1 MWVLCNLARTLLP
14 PPPPKKRIP
23 MAARQRHL
31 AVPSSNSPPIS
42 EWCHPFWYV
51 TRTAALQASPKLN
64 DADAALLVSFFESL
78 RITLPCTECS
88 TNYTQEWATHPF
100 TLAEAKSTDAAM
112 HWVEELRLRIEK
124 RRKPA
129 AAPAA
134 ATAAAFVP
142 AVARR
147 IAAAPPPP
155 LSRRAVLPA
164 SHPSARTL
172 PPRAVSASGDAR
184 QRQLA
189 IQSALQETSANRAG
203 PRGCNCGK
211 RR

>member
-1 MWVLCNLARTLLP
+1 
-14 PPPPKKRIP
+14 

-51 TRTAALQASPKLN
+51 IRTAALQASPKLN
-64 DADAALLVSFFESL
+64 DADAVLLVSFFESL
-78 RITLPCTECS
+78 RITLPCNECS
-88 TNYTQEWATHPF
+88 TNYTQEWAAHPF
-100 TLAEAKSTDAAM
+100 TLAEAKSTDKAM

-124 RRKPA
+124 HRKPLVA

-134 ATAAAFVP
+134 APFIP
-142 AVARR
+142 AVARGHP
-147 IAAAPPPP
+147 APPVPP
-155 LSRRAVLPA
+155 SRRPVPQ
-164 SHPSARTL
+164 SRTL

>member
-1 MWVLCNLARTLLP
+1 MA
-14 PPPPKKRIP
+14 
-23 MAARQRHL
+23 AARQRHL

-51 TRTAALQASPKLN
+51 IRTAALQASPKLN

-78 RITLPCTECS
+78 RVTLPCTECS
-88 TNYTQEWATHPF
+88 TNYIQDWASFPF

-124 RRKPA
+124 RRKPLVA
-129 AAPAA
+129 AAHPSPAAPAPA
-134 ATAAAFVP
+134 ARFVP

-147 IAAAPPPP
+147 SVAAPPAPP
-155 LSRRAVLPA
+155 SRRAVLPA

-172 PPRAVSASGDAR
+172 PARAVSASGDAR

-189 IQSALQETSANRAG
+189 IQAALQETSANRAG